1 MTKPF
6 IQIIHR
12 AFVVMNIF
20 DRVFGRLSKPTSE
33 PKTEQL
39 DSHSSLF
46 SQVNRYASLIGLQ
59 DQRQLIEVISPDF
72 TDSFQSMIIG
82 VDLYQQQLII
92 DELSPKIQNP
102 ETLVGR
108 KLTIR
113 HQKDK
118 QMINI
123 TVDVIA
129 WSEDTQCLH
138 LALPEDTTYAPR
150 RRDYRM
156 ELLSNAPVN
165 AVITPV
171 YGSPWHSTLTNIS
184 LGGMRII
191 VSGDLRSELEKHKPL
206 KKCSIVLPS
215 NHLPAEP
222 PIHCSGRVKSFRFIG
237 RPYRRTE
244 ISIEFGAMSESDQ
257 LAIEQFIEQV
267 SIAA

>member
-1 MTKPF
+1 MK
-6 IQIIHR
+6 
-12 AFVVMNIF
+12 IF
-20 DRVFGRLSKPTSE
+20 DRVFGRLSKSTPE
-33 PKTEQL
+33 PETEQL
-39 DSHSSLF
+39 NSHTSLF

-59 DQRQLIEVISPDF
+59 DQRQLIEIISSDF
-72 TDSFQSMIIG
+72 NDSFQSMIVG

-102 ETLVGR
+102 EALIGR

-113 HQKDK
+113 HQKDR

-123 TVDVIA
+123 SVDVIA
-129 WSEDTQCLH
+129 WSEDTHCLH
-138 LALPEDTTYAPR
+138 LSLPEDTSYGPR

-191 VSGDLRSELEKHKPL
+191 VSGDLRPELEKHKPL
-206 KKCSIVLPS
+206 KKCSLVLPS
-215 NHLPAEP
+215 NHFPADP
-222 PIHCSGRVKSFRFIG
+222 PINCSGRVKSFRFIG

-244 ISIEFGAMSESDQ
+244 ISIEFDTISESDQ
-257 LAIEQFIEQV
+257 LALQQFIEQT